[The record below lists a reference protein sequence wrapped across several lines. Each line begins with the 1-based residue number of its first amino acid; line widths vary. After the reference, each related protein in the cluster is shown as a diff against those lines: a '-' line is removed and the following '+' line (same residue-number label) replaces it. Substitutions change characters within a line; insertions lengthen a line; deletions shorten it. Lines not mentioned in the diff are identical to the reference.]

1 MEHSF
6 YVVRVCASSCKT
18 GLVAQR
24 IRHLT
29 TNQGIA
35 GSSPAR
41 INIFFFNFYGKIRK
55 NIPPPGGLE
64 PPTFRLTA
72 ERASQL
78 RHGGFITVTAASP
91 LELKSQNLLSCF
103 QRTCALMRPQQASP
117 SSVRYGLVVRIPG
130 SHPGGPG
137 SIPGNGNPFWN
148 LTVNSLSVKSFSS
161 VDLFFIP
168 SSQKVDQNCRRGWD
182 SNPRVQ
188 STLD

>member
-6 YVVRVCASSCKT
+6 YVVQFVASSCKT

-35 GSSPAR
+35 GSSPAKV
-41 INIFFFNFYGKIRK
+41 NIFGQLMQPDK
-55 NIPPPGGLE
+55 NSAPPGGLE

-103 QRTCALMRPQQASP
+103 QRTCALMRPQQASL

-137 SIPGNGNPFWN
+137 SIPGNGNLLGCLKPR
-148 LTVNSLSVKSFSS
+148 
-161 VDLFFIP
+161 LFTF
-168 SSQKVDQNCRRGWD
+168 
-182 SNPRVQ
+182 
-188 STLD
+188 